1 MALTL
6 VQNEML
12 AIAPGTVWMYGG
24 ATAPTGWLLCDG
36 SAISRTTYANLFA
49 VLSTTYGVGDG
60 STTFNVPDARGV
72 FIRGAGTQT
81 ISAINY
87 TGTRGTTQGDQ
98 MQGHTHNYERP
109 NHTTDATAGVN
120 RVTSINDTTTAST
133 TPITDGVNGTPRTGD
148 ETRPANITLSYI
160 IKT

>member
-1 MALTL
+1 
-6 VQNEML
+6 
-12 AIAPGTVWMYGG
+12 MYGG
-24 ATAPTGWLLCDG
+24 ATAPTGYLLCDG
-36 SAISRTTYANLFA
+36 SAVSRTTYADLFA

-72 FIRGAGTQT
+72 FVRGAGTQT
-81 ISAINY
+81 ISAISY

-98 MQGHTHNYERP
+98 MQGHQHAYTKTDLGGYSGTNPVAHNENWY
-109 NHTTDATAGVN
+109 TY
-120 RVTSINDTTTAST
+120 SQTTTASGS
-133 TPITDGVNGTPRTGD
+133 PQSDGSNGTPRTGS